1 MFSVAQRFNPKLDIF
16 LISEALRPTQTQA
29 GFTVLP
35 NYGFSDHPSMGAFLI
50 PGEFDTRQELHNGN
64 LHHFI
69 H

>member
-1 MFSVAQRFNPKLDIF
+1 MFSVARRFDPELLF
-16 LISEALRPTQTQA
+16 LIGKTLRPTQTQA

-35 NYGFSDHPSMGAFLI
+35 NYGFSAHPSMDAFLI
-50 PGEFDTRQELHNGN
+50 PGGFGTRQELHNGN